1 MAKTLISAKEKKLI
15 LKNFASLSTLQ
26 SINYLLPIVILPYI
40 IRIIGLEKF
49 GLIAFAQAFIQYFM
63 ILTDYG
69 FNLSATRK
77 ISLCEKNKKKVCSIF
92 SSVITAKIFLSLVSF
107 AILLTIISFVPKFK
121 KDWLLYIY
129 SFGAVIGNTLF
140 PVWFFQGKEK
150 MAYISRINIACGI
163 TYVIFIFLFIKTPI
177 DYLYIPLFNSLSLLI
192 AGISG
197 LYVAFTRF
205 GLEYISQTYT
215 DIQKELKAGWD
226 IFISI
231 IAVNAY
237 TTTRV
242 FAIGLFTN
250 NILTGYYSI
259 AERIAG
265 FIQTFLLEPFSQ
277 AIYPRLNKIFIKN
290 KQRAL
295 KLMRKIQKNTMIG
308 YLLTLPLVFLAAD
321 FIINIFCGTPYPQA
335 AKVLRLLLIGVFFI
349 GANAFRVQFLLI
361 CGRTDIYSKLHITAA
376 LFGLPLIF
384 ILIHYFSYLGA
395 AVATVIIEAGVITT
409 TFYIARKY
417 VIPSLTPR

>member
-1 MAKTLISAKEKKLI
+1 MAKKLISLKEKKVI

-26 SINYLLPIVILPYI
+26 SINYLLPIIILPYI
-40 IRIIGLEKF
+40 IRIIGPEKF
-49 GLIAFAQAFIQYFM
+49 GLIAFAQAFAQYFM

-77 ISLCEKNKKKVCSIF
+77 ISLAEKNKKKVCSIF
-92 SSVITAKIFLSLVSF
+92 SSVITAKIFLSLISF
-107 AILLTIISFVPKFK
+107 AILIAVISFVPKFK

-150 MAYISRINIACGI
+150 MAYIARINMACGI
-163 TYVIFIFLFIKTPI
+163 TYVIFIFLFVKTPM
-177 DYLYIPLFNSLSLLI
+177 DYLYIPLFNSIFYLI

-197 LYVAFTRF
+197 LYAAFTRF
-205 GLEYISQTYT
+205 KLEYIAQTYE
-215 DIQKELKAGWD
+215 DIEKELKAGWD

-231 IAVNAY
+231 VAINAY

-242 FAIGLFTN
+242 FAVGLFTN

-277 AIYPRLNKIFIKN
+277 AVYPRLNKIFMKN

-295 KLMRKIQKNTMIG
+295 KLARKIQKNTMLG
-308 YLLTLPLVFLAAD
+308 YLITLPLVFLTAD
-321 FIINIFCGTPYPQA
+321 FAVNIVCGAQYMETV
-335 AKVLRLLLIGVFFI
+335 KVLRLLLIAVFFI

-361 CGRTDIYSKLHITAA
+361 CGRADIYSKLHITAA
-376 LFGLPLIF
+376 AFGLPLIF
-384 ILIHYFSYLGA
+384 ILIRYFSYLGA
-395 AVATVIIEAGVITT
+395 AMATVIIEAGVITT
-409 TFYIARKY
+409 TFYIVRKY
-417 VIPSLTPR
+417 VIPPIAPR

>member
-1 MAKTLISAKEKKLI
+1 MGKKIITLKEKKVI
-15 LKNFASLSTLQ
+15 LKNFVSLSTLQ
-26 SINYLLPIVILPYI
+26 SINYLLPITILPYI
-40 IRIIGLEKF
+40 IRTIGPEKF
-49 GLIAFAQAFIQYFM
+49 GLIAFAQAFAQYFM

-77 ISLCEKNKKKVCSIF
+77 ISLCEKNKEKVCSIF
-92 SSVITAKIFLSLVSF
+92 SSVITTKIFLSLISF
-107 AILLTIISFVPKFK
+107 AILLTVISFVPKFK

-150 MAYISRINIACGI
+150 MAYIARINIVCGI
-163 TYVIFIFLFIKTPI
+163 TYVIFIFLFVKAPI
-177 DYLYIPLFNSLSLLI
+177 DYLYIPLFNSLFLLI

-205 GLEYISQTYT
+205 GLEYISQTYG

-395 AVATVIIEAGVITT
+395 AMATVIIEAGVITT
-409 TFYIARKY
+409 TFYITGKY
-417 VIPSLTPR
+417 VIPPIKQQ

>member
-1 MAKTLISAKEKKLI
+1 MAKQLISLKEKKII

-26 SINYLLPIVILPYI
+26 SINYFLPVIILPYI
-40 IRIIGLEKF
+40 IRTIGPEKF
-49 GLIAFAQAFIQYFM
+49 GLIAFAQAFTQYFM

-77 ISLCEKNKKKVCSIF
+77 ISLCDKNKKKVCSIF
-92 SSVITAKIFLSLVSF
+92 SSVITAKIFLSLISF
-107 AILLTIISFVPKFK
+107 AILLFIISFVPKFK

-140 PVWFFQGKEK
+140 PVWLFQGKEK
-150 MAYISRINIACGI
+150 MAYITRINIACGI
-163 TYVIFIFLFIKTPI
+163 IYAIFIFVFVKTSK
-177 DYLYIPLFNSLSLLI
+177 DYLYIPLFNSIFLLI

-205 GLEYISQTYT
+205 RLEYISQTYG

-231 IAVNAY
+231 VSINAY
-237 TTTRV
+237 TTTRI
-242 FAIGLFTN
+242 FAVGLFTN
-250 NILTGYYSI
+250 NTLTGYYSI

-277 AIYPRLNKIFIKN
+277 AIYPRLNKIFMKN
-290 KQRAL
+290 KQHAL
-295 KLMRKIQKNTMIG
+295 KLMHKIQKNTMLA
-308 YLLTLPLVFLAAD
+308 YLLTLPPVFLTAD
-321 FIINIFCGTPYPQA
+321 FIINIFCGTQYPQA
-335 AKVLRLLLIGVFFI
+335 AVILRLLLIGVFFI

-376 LFGLPLIF
+376 AFGLPLIF

-395 AVATVIIEAGVITT
+395 AMATVIIEAGVITT
-409 TFYIARKY
+409 TFYIAKKY
-417 VIPSLTPR
+417 VIPPIAPR